1 MYIYLVLQA
10 QESEARGDLENMRKN
25 RQLAL
30 ILDICGVI
38 LGAITFFAIVVAVSI
53 EA

>member
-1 MYIYLVLQA
+1 MLQA

-30 ILDICGVI
+30 MLDICGVI
-38 LGAITFFAIVVAVSI
+38 LGAITFFVIVVAVSA